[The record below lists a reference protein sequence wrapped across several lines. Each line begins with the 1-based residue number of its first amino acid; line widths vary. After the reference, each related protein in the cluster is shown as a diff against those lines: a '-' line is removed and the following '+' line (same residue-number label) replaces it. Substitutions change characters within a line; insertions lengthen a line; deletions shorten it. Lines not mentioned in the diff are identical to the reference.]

1 MRWTM
6 NKFAV
11 CILFFI
17 CLFLS
22 SCNAPDQE
30 MSSIGVNIE
39 NPIYQYEYS
48 DSHNGYILIEYSG
61 NEDNV
66 VVPEFYNEVSVCA
79 IEAGVFSNNSTIQY
93 VFIPPSI
100 KEIGEQCFYNCS
112 NLKSV
117 VIASEDDITL
127 GSACFMDCSNLIS
140 IEIHGN
146 LSSLPS
152 YLFSGCSSL
161 FTINLPSSLLTIE
174 KNAFSSCTSL
184 QSISIPAEVYK
195 IDEFAFSG
203 CSMLQSITLPDRL
216 SSIPNNLFSKC
227 TALTSIQ
234 ISASTID
241 IDCSAFSST
250 NSLQEISVDENNPK
264 YISIDGM
271 LILRETRELIFY
283 PGGKKETSL
292 IIPTF
297 VTTIGER
304 AFRSENVLLELTLHE
319 NFNEIKN
326 QGGSGCTKLEKLRVL
341 SSHVI
346 FHPDA
351 FYRGGITYKNG
362 IESNRTPY
370 TYPFTIYCL
379 ENSTAVQ
386 YAMDNDIVFEFIE
399 H

>member
-22 SCNAPDQE
+22 SCNAPNQE

-61 NEDNV
+61 NENNV

-93 VFIPPSI
+93 IFIPPSI

-127 GSACFMDCSNLIS
+127 GSACFMDCSNLTS
-140 IEIHGN
+140 IEINGN
-146 LSSLPS
+146 LNSLSSS
-152 YLFSGCSSL
+152 LFSGCSSL
-161 FTINLPSSLLTIE
+161 SSITLPDSLLKIE
-174 KNAFSSCTSL
+174 KNAFYLCTSL
-184 QSISIPAEVYK
+184 QSLSIPAEVYE
-195 IDEFAFSG
+195 IGEFAFSG
-203 CSMLQSITLPDRL
+203 CSALKSVTLPNML
-216 SSIPNNLFSKC
+216 SSIPKNLFSKC
-227 TALTSIQ
+227 SSLVAVY
-234 ISASTID
+234 ISASTVD

-250 NSLQEISVDENNPK
+250 NALQEINVDENNPK

-271 LILRETRELIFY
+271 LIQRETQELIFY
-283 PGGKKETSL
+283 PSGKKETSL
-292 IIPTF
+292 IIPEF
-297 VTTIGER
+297 VTVIGER
-304 AFRSENVLLELTLHE
+304 AFRAENSILELTLHDK
-319 NFNEIKN
+319 FIEIKN
-326 QGGSGCTKLEKLRVL
+326 QGGSGCVQLEKLHVL
-341 SSHVI
+341 SPDVV

-370 TYPFTIYCL
+370 TYPFSIFCL

-386 YAMDNDIVFEFIE
+386 YAIDNDIVFEFIE